1 VLAVKHKGNI
11 YLKTKKMLEVK
22 KFGAA
27 WCGPCRA
34 LAPILTEIK
43 SQFNNVLFTEY
54 DVDNEFE
61 EATKYS
67 IRSVP
72 TVVVIKDGV
81 EVERIVGLSSKA
93 KYAAVLTEQAKN

>member
-1 VLAVKHKGNI
+1 MV
-11 YLKTKKMLEVK
+11 EVK
-22 KFGAA
+22 KFGAS

-34 LAPILTEIK
+34 LAPILSEIK
-43 SQFNNVLFTEY
+43 SQFKNVSFTEY

-61 EATKYS
+61 EATKYG

-81 EVERIVGLSSKA
+81 EVDRVIGLSNKA
-93 KYAAVLTEQAKN
+93 KYSGILNEHLEN

>member
-1 VLAVKHKGNI
+1 MV
-11 YLKTKKMLEVK
+11 EFK
-22 KFGAA
+22 KFGAT

-43 SQFNNVLFTEY
+43 KQYNNVSFLEY
-54 DVDNEFE
+54 DVDESFD

-72 TVVVIKDGV
+72 TVIILKNGE
-81 EVERIVGLSSKA
+81 EVERLTGLSPKQ
-93 KYAAVLTEQAKN
+93 KYIDVIDRTLNN

>member
-1 VLAVKHKGNI
+1 MV
-11 YLKTKKMLEVK
+11 EFK
-22 KFGAA
+22 KFGAS

-43 SQFNNVLFTEY
+43 SQFSNVLFTEH
-54 DVDNEFE
+54 DVDEEFE

-72 TVVVIKDGV
+72 TVIVLKNGI
-81 EVERIVGLSSKA
+81 EVERVMGLSPKSK
-93 KYAAVLTEQAKN
+93 YTGILNEQLNN

>member
-1 VLAVKHKGNI
+1 MV
-11 YLKTKKMLEVK
+11 EFK
-22 KFGAA
+22 KFGAS

-43 SQFNNVLFTEY
+43 SQFSNVLFTEH
-54 DVDNEFE
+54 DVDEEFE

-72 TVVVIKDGV
+72 TVIVLKDGI
-81 EVERIVGLSSKA
+81 EVDRIMGLSTKSK
-93 KYAAVLTEQAKN
+93 YTGVLNEQLSK